1 MISAKEKPRGLR
13 SGITCRGDLREP
25 HLFLCFLFRGCVNRG
40 PLLMHRSE
48 IIQKSC
54 FRKCNDGS
62 CTTRFSGD
70 PDGLLSDSP
79 TEFWLSYMP
88 GLCWA
93 DKKLSFN
100 SMTYGTETTPSV
112 EMSLKAQLLKEKRL
126 STRMCY
132 VFSFL
137 YTYVFD
143 TELVLYR
150 GTPILIK

>member
-1 MISAKEKPRGLR
+1 MILAKEKPRGLR
-13 SGITCRGDLREP
+13 QGITGRGELREP
-25 HLFLCFLFRGCVNRG
+25 HLFLLLPFHGVCEQG
-40 PLLMHRSE
+40 PLLMLRSE

-54 FRKCNDGS
+54 FRKWNDGL

-70 PDGLLSDSP
+70 PDGLLSDSE

-93 DKKLSFN
+93 DKKLSFD
-100 SMTYGTETTPSV
+100 SMTYGTETMPSV
-112 EMSLKAQLLKEKRL
+112 QMFLKAQLLKEKWL
-126 STRMCY
+126 SARMCS
-132 VFSFL
+132 VFSFS

>member
-1 MISAKEKPRGLR
+1 MMVRVQQGSLETLTVCSLTPRQSFGFPTCQGSAE
-13 SGITCRGDLREP
+13 
-25 HLFLCFLFRGCVNRG
+25 
-40 PLLMHRSE
+40 
-48 IIQKSC
+48 
-54 FRKCNDGS
+54 
-62 CTTRFSGD
+62 
-70 PDGLLSDSP
+70 
-79 TEFWLSYMP
+79 
-88 GLCWA
+88 

-112 EMSLKAQLLKEKRL
+112 EMSLKARLLKEKRL